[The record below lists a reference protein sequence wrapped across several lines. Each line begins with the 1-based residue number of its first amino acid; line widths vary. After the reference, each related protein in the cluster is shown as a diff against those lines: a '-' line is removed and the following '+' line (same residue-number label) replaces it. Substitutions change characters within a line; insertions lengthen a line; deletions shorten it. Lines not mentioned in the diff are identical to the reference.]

1 MTLLL
6 GGIDE
11 AGRGSVI
18 GPLVI
23 AGISFDPTGIE
34 KIRNEGIT
42 DSKKLSVQKRET
54 LYTKILQSAVS
65 VFICK
70 ISPITIDNY
79 VNYKK
84 LNVLESRFM
93 TIIADNIRSDKI
105 IIDACDVKP
114 DRFKQSILKNLT
126 NTSVKIYCFHKADT
140 DNLIVSAASVIAKV
154 TRDREIK
161 KIEETLCKKIG
172 SGYPS
177 DPSTK
182 LFLRN
187 HLFDN
192 ENKKYIRF
200 SWSPVKNLIN
210 ECAQTKLFQ

>member
-1 MTLLL
+1 MLL

-23 AGISFDPTGIE
+23 AGISFDSTGIE
-34 KIRNEGIT
+34 SIRNEGIT
-42 DSKKLSVQKRET
+42 DSKKLTVQKRET
-54 LYTKILQSAVS
+54 MYTKILQSAVS
-65 VFICK
+65 VFVCRIN
-70 ISPITIDNY
+70 PMTIDKY
-79 VNYKK
+79 VSQKK

-93 TIIADNIRSDKI
+93 TITADNISADKI

-126 NTSVKIYCFHKADT
+126 NKSVKIYCFHKADA

-161 KIEETLCKKIG
+161 KIEEILCKKIG

-187 HLFDN
+187 HLFNN
-192 ENKKYIRF
+192 ETKEYIRF
-200 SWSPVKNLIN
+200 SWSPVKNLMN
-210 ECAQTKLFQ
+210 ECAQTKLF

>member
-1 MTLLL
+1 MLL

-23 AGISFDPTGIE
+23 AGLSFDAIGIE
-34 KIRNEGIT
+34 NIRNEGIT
-42 DSKKLSVQKRET
+42 DSKKLTVLKRET
-54 LYTKILQSAVS
+54 MYTKILQSAVS
-65 VFICK
+65 IFICR
-70 ISPITIDNY
+70 INPMTIDYY
-79 VNYKK
+79 VRQQK

-93 TIIADNIRSDKI
+93 TITADNINADKI

-126 NTSVKIYCFHKADT
+126 KKSVKIYCFHKADA
-140 DNLIVSAASVIAKV
+140 DNLIVSAASIIAKV

-161 KIEETLCKKIG
+161 KIEAILCKKIG

-192 ENKKYIRF
+192 EIKEYIRF
-200 SWSPVKNLIN
+200 SWSPVQNLIN
-210 ECAQTKLFQ
+210 ECAQTKLF

>member
-1 MTLLL
+1 M
-6 GGIDE
+6 
-11 AGRGSVI
+11 I

-23 AGISFDPTGIE
+23 AGISFDPTGLE
-34 KIRNEGIT
+34 SIRNEGIT

-65 VFICK
+65 VFVCR

-79 VNYKK
+79 VNHKK
-84 LNVLESRFM
+84 LNLLESRFM
-93 TIIADNIRSDKI
+93 TIIADNLRADKI

-114 DRFKQSILKNLT
+114 DRFKQSVLKNLT
-126 NTSVKIYCFHKADT
+126 SKSVKIYCFHKADT
-140 DNLIVSAASVIAKV
+140 DNLIVSAASIIAKV

-200 SWSPVKNLIN
+200 SWSPVKNMIN
-210 ECAQTKLFQ
+210 ECAQTKLF

>member
-1 MTLLL
+1 MLL

-23 AGISFDPTGIE
+23 AGISFDSTGIE
-34 KIRNEGIT
+34 NLRNQGIT
-42 DSKKLSVQKRET
+42 DSKRLTIQKREA
-54 LYTKILQSAVS
+54 LYTRILQSAVS
-65 VFICK
+65 IFICRV
-70 ISPITIDNY
+70 SPLTIDNY
-79 VNYKK
+79 VKYKK

-93 TIIADNIRSDKI
+93 TIIADNVKADKI

-114 DRFKQSILKNLT
+114 DRFKQAIVKNLA
-126 NTSVKIYCFHKADT
+126 NKSVKIYCFHKADV
-140 DNLIVSAASVIAKV
+140 DNLIVSAASIIAKV

-161 KIEETLCKKIG
+161 KIEEILCKKIG

-177 DPSTK
+177 DPSTR
-182 LFLRN
+182 LFLKN

-210 ECAQTKLFQ
+210 ECAETKLF

>member
-1 MTLLL
+1 LLL

-23 AGISFDPTGIE
+23 AGISFDPTGLE
-34 KIRNEGIT
+34 SIRNEGIT

-65 VFICK
+65 VFVCR

-93 TIIADNIRSDKI
+93 TIIADNLRADKI

-114 DRFKQSILKNLT
+114 DRFKQSVLKNLT
-126 NTSVKIYCFHKADT
+126 SKSVKIYCFHKADT
-140 DNLIVSAASVIAKV
+140 DNLIVSAASIIAKV

-200 SWSPVKNLIN
+200 SWSPVKNMIN
-210 ECAQTKLFQ
+210 EGAQTKLF

>member
-1 MTLLL
+1 M
-6 GGIDE
+6 
-11 AGRGSVI
+11 I

-23 AGISFDPTGIE
+23 AGISFDPTGLE
-34 KIRNEGIT
+34 SIRNEGIT

-65 VFICK
+65 VFVCR

-93 TIIADNIRSDKI
+93 TIIADNLRADKI

-114 DRFKQSILKNLT
+114 DRFKQSVLKNLT
-126 NTSVKIYCFHKADT
+126 SKSVKIYCFHKADT
-140 DNLIVSAASVIAKV
+140 DNLIVSAASIIAKV

-200 SWSPVKNLIN
+200 SWSPVKNMIN
-210 ECAQTKLFQ
+210 ECAQTKLF

>member
-1 MTLLL
+1 MLL

-23 AGISFDPTGIE
+23 AGISFDPTGIDSL
-34 KIRNEGIT
+34 RDNGIT
-42 DSKKLSVQKRET
+42 DSKKLTTLKRET
-54 LYTKILQSAVS
+54 LYTKILQTAVS
-65 VFICK
+65 IFVCR
-70 ISPITIDNY
+70 ISPVTIDNY
-79 VNYKK
+79 VNRKK
-84 LNVLESRFM
+84 LNVLESRYM
-93 TIIADNIRSDKI
+93 TIIADNIRADKI

-126 NTSVKIYCFHKADT
+126 NKSVKVYCFHKADT
-140 DNLIVSAASVIAKV
+140 DNLIVSAASIMAKV

-161 KIEETLCKKIG
+161 KIEKILYKKIG

-192 ENKKYIRF
+192 DNKNYIRF
-200 SWSPVKNLIN
+200 SWSPVKKLID
-210 ECAQTKLFQ
+210 EGAQTKLF

>member
-1 MTLLL
+1 LLL

-23 AGISFDPTGIE
+23 AGISFDPTGVE
-34 KIRNEGIT
+34 SIRNEGIT

-54 LYTKILQSAVS
+54 LYTKILHSAVS
-65 VFICK
+65 VFVCK

-93 TIIADNIRSDKI
+93 TIIADNLRADKI

-126 NTSVKIYCFHKADT
+126 SKSVKIYCFHKADT
-140 DNLIVSAASVIAKV
+140 DNLIVSAASIIAKV

-200 SWSPVKNLIN
+200 SWSPVKNMIN
-210 ECAQTKLFQ
+210 ECAQTKLF

>member
-1 MTLLL
+1 MLL

-23 AGISFDPTGIE
+23 AGVSFDSTGIE
-34 KIRNEGIT
+34 SLRNQGIT
-42 DSKKLSVQKRET
+42 DSKKLTVKKREL
-54 LYTKILQSAVS
+54 LYSKILNSAVS
-65 VFICK
+65 VFVCK
-70 ISPITIDNY
+70 IKPKTIDKY
-79 VNYKK
+79 VNHKK

-93 TIIADNIRSDKI
+93 SIIVDSLNADKI
-105 IIDACDVKP
+105 IIDACDIRP
-114 DRFKQSILKNLT
+114 DRFKQSIIKNLT
-126 NTSVKIYCFHKADT
+126 NESVKIYCFHKADA
-140 DNLIVSAASVIAKV
+140 DNMIVSAASIIAKV

-161 KIEETLCKKIG
+161 KIEKILCKNIG

-182 LFLRN
+182 LFLKN

-192 ENKKYIRF
+192 GNKKYIRL
-200 SWSPVKNLIN
+200 SWSPVKNIIN
-210 ECAQTKLFQ
+210 GCAQTKLI

>member
-1 MTLLL
+1 MLL

-23 AGISFDPTGIE
+23 AGISFDSTGIE
-34 KIRNEGIT
+34 SIRNEGIT
-42 DSKKLSVQKRET
+42 DSKKLTVQKRET
-54 LYTKILQSAVS
+54 MYTKILQSAVS
-65 VFICK
+65 VFVCRIN
-70 ISPITIDNY
+70 PMTIDKY
-79 VNYKK
+79 VSHKK

-93 TIIADNIRSDKI
+93 TITADNISADKI

-126 NTSVKIYCFHKADT
+126 NKSVKIYCFHKADA

-161 KIEETLCKKIG
+161 KIEEILCKKIG

-187 HLFDN
+187 HLCNN
-192 ENKKYIRF
+192 ETKEYIRF
-200 SWSPVKNLIN
+200 SWSPVKNLMN
-210 ECAQTKLFQ
+210 ECAQTKLF

>member
-1 MTLLL
+1 M
-6 GGIDE
+6 
-11 AGRGSVI
+11 I

-23 AGISFDPTGIE
+23 AGISFDPTGLE
-34 KIRNEGIT
+34 SIRNEGIT

-65 VFICK
+65 VFVCR

-93 TIIADNIRSDKI
+93 TIIADNLRADKI

-114 DRFKQSILKNLT
+114 DRFKQSVLKNLT
-126 NTSVKIYCFHKADT
+126 SKSVKIYCFHKADT
-140 DNLIVSAASVIAKV
+140 DNLIVSAASIIAKV

-187 HLFDN
+187 HLFDS

-200 SWSPVKNLIN
+200 SWSPVKNMIN
-210 ECAQTKLFQ
+210 ECAQTKLF

>member
-1 MTLLL
+1 M
-6 GGIDE
+6 
-11 AGRGSVI
+11 I

-23 AGISFDPTGIE
+23 AGISFDPTGLE
-34 KIRNEGIT
+34 SIRNEGIT

-65 VFICK
+65 VFVCR

-79 VNYKK
+79 VNHKK
-84 LNVLESRFM
+84 LNLLESRFM
-93 TIIADNIRSDKI
+93 TIIADNLRADKI

-126 NTSVKIYCFHKADT
+126 SKSVKIYCFHKADT
-140 DNLIVSAASVIAKV
+140 DNLIVSAASIIAKV

-200 SWSPVKNLIN
+200 SWSPVKNMIN
-210 ECAQTKLFQ
+210 EGAQTKLF

>member
-1 MTLLL
+1 M
-6 GGIDE
+6 
-11 AGRGSVI
+11 I

-23 AGISFDPTGIE
+23 AGISFDPTGLE
-34 KIRNEGIT
+34 SIRNEGIT

-65 VFICK
+65 VFVCR

-93 TIIADNIRSDKI
+93 TIIADNLRADKI

-114 DRFKQSILKNLT
+114 DRFKQSILINLT
-126 NTSVKIYCFHKADT
+126 NKSVKIYCFHKADT
-140 DNLIVSAASVIAKV
+140 DNLIVSAASIIAKV

-200 SWSPVKNLIN
+200 SWSPVKNMIN
-210 ECAQTKLFQ
+210 ECAQTKLF

>member
-1 MTLLL
+1 MLL

-23 AGISFDPTGIE
+23 AGLSFDAIGIE
-34 KIRNEGIT
+34 NIRNEGIT
-42 DSKKLSVQKRET
+42 DSKKLTVLKRET
-54 LYTKILQSAVS
+54 MYTKILQSAVS
-65 VFICK
+65 IFICR
-70 ISPITIDNY
+70 INPMTIDYY
-79 VNYKK
+79 VRQQK

-93 TIIADNIRSDKI
+93 TITADNINADKI

-126 NTSVKIYCFHKADT
+126 KKSVKIYCFHKADA
-140 DNLIVSAASVIAKV
+140 DNLIVSAASIIAKV

-161 KIEETLCKKIG
+161 KIEAIVCKKIG

-192 ENKKYIRF
+192 ECKEYIRF
-200 SWSPVKNLIN
+200 SWSPVQNLII
-210 ECAQTKLFQ
+210 ECAQTKLF